1 VLADRLSGARPEAI
15 YAGSRVST
23 KLKVAGIDVAV
34 MGRRDAED
42 EDDEVVCYEEGRRG
56 VYKKLIVRDGRLLGA
71 IIMGDGAIV
80 PSLVHAFTE
89 AAALAENRAELLF
102 PTAFEGTAPSV
113 DRLPDSAQICD
124 CNAVSKGRIVQAVL
138 EGARS
143 LSAVCDRTR
152 AGTGCGSC
160 RPEVQSL
167 IEYVCARIEREPGA
181 PDQRRQQ
188 EWA

>member
-1 VLADRLSGARPEAI
+1 
-15 YAGSRVST
+15 
-23 KLKVAGIDVAV
+23 
-34 MGRRDAED
+34 
-42 EDDEVVCYEEGRRG
+42 
-56 VYKKLIVRDGRLLGA
+56 
-71 IIMGDGAIV
+71 MGDGAIV

-89 AAALAENRAELLF
+89 SATLADNRAELLF
-102 PTAFEGTAPSV
+102 PTAFEGAPPPV

-143 LSAVCDRTR
+143 LSAVCELTR

-167 IEYVCARIEREPGA
+167 IEHACARLDPPPAAKSERH
-181 PDQRRQQ
+181 QQ